1 MHFLNIFVHHL
12 DLLGHVED
20 PKIDSLACELASP
33 SQRERERVLMQSEI
47 MLLAVLHTNAH
58 IHGLL

>member
-33 SQRERERVLMQSEI
+33 SQKERES
-47 MLLAVLHTNAH
+47 
-58 IHGLL
+58 